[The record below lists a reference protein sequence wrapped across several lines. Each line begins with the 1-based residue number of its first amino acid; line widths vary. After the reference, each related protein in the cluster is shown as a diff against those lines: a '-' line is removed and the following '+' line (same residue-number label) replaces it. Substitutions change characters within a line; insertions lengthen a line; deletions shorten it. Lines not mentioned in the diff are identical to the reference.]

1 MCAAENKPANRWF
14 HIPIQSVGVFFCVY
28 FYFHVPKSGKAL
40 LLLGGIAAVMML
52 MDMRPLHKGIY
63 ISIILGLVLIENH
76 ALDKERA
83 DFAREDGNRRKEE
96 NDRFQSIADGIQA
109 TIANSDKQFAATMG
123 RTNQILQNV
132 TGGDSF
138 GFVVPQPWGEQI
150 PLLVWNHGEQ
160 PLTGVTITI
169 ARTQE
174 PDWGSAFYRPIF
186 IGTIGPQDHAPV
198 PGFLLPRPDAK
209 SGQDHY
215 WIMIAAQN
223 GTVSQSLYFRKN
235 QKGTVP
241 WAYSYSVSRPV
252 TLTKAKGPI
261 PKGATRME
269 PLLTRRWSDEV
280 DEPH

>member
-1 MCAAENKPANRWF
+1 MCGAENKPANRWF

-132 TGGDSF
+132 TGGDTL
-138 GFVVPQPWGEQI
+138 GFFVPQPLGEQNS
-150 PLLVWNHGEQ
+150 LLGREQ
-160 PLTGVTITI
+160 RGQPPYGGTRIT
-169 ARTQE
+169 
-174 PDWGSAFYRPIF
+174 S
-186 IGTIGPQDHAPV
+186 
-198 PGFLLPRPDAK
+198 
-209 SGQDHY
+209 
-215 WIMIAAQN
+215 
-223 GTVSQSLYFRKN
+223 
-235 QKGTVP
+235 
-241 WAYSYSVSRPV
+241 
-252 TLTKAKGPI
+252 
-261 PKGATRME
+261 
-269 PLLTRRWSDEV
+269 
-280 DEPH
+280 